1 MLSQRDDPIIAVA
14 TPPGRGAIGVIRLSG
29 KNLKTFS
36 AQLLKQPLRPRS
48 VQLVIIKD
56 DSGLQIDQVLA
67 IYFPAPQ
74 SYTGEDILEL
84 QGHGGSVVLQM
95 LLKHCLNVAQKTNQY
110 NQAFLPHLRLAHP
123 GEFTERAYLNQKL
136 DLIQAE
142 AVADLIDAN
151 TEAAVRSAGRS
162 LQGEFSRKTF
172 VLKDKLVYLRM
183 QIEACLDFPEEDI
196 DFIEKIQV
204 NSQLN
209 AIQESV
215 GNLLMEA
222 EKGRLL
228 RDGIKL
234 VIAGQPNVGKS
245 SLMNALSGAE
255 VAIVTAIAGTTRDV
269 LIQNIQ
275 IEGVP
280 IYLLDTAGLRT
291 KEIADEVEQI
301 GILRAWQH
309 IGEADMIL
317 VLNDLSRHGE
327 TNYVNA
333 QNELIIEI
341 QNQKNEKTPL
351 IIINNK
357 TDVINEELKSSM
369 VELNISAK
377 TGEGLEQLK
386 KLILTKAGWLTG
398 SNEGIVTAR
407 TRHINALQLV
417 KKHINE
423 AQLCTAKQHIPIDL
437 MAEECRLAL
446 NELSKLTGDF
456 NSDDLLGEIFSRF
469 CIGK

>member
-1 MLSQRDDPIIAVA
+1 
-14 TPPGRGAIGVIRLSG
+14 
-29 KNLKTFS
+29 
-36 AQLLKQPLRPRS
+36 
-48 VQLVIIKD
+48 
-56 DSGLQIDQVLA
+56 
-67 IYFPAPQ
+67 
-74 SYTGEDILEL
+74 
-84 QGHGGSVVLQM
+84 
-95 LLKHCLNVAQKTNQY
+95 
-110 NQAFLPHLRLAHP
+110 
-123 GEFTERAYLNQKL
+123 
-136 DLIQAE
+136 
-142 AVADLIDAN
+142 
-151 TEAAVRSAGRS
+151 
-162 LQGEFSRKTF
+162 
-172 VLKDKLVYLRM
+172 
-183 QIEACLDFPEEDI
+183 
-196 DFIEKIQV
+196 
-204 NSQLN
+204 
-209 AIQESV
+209 
-215 GNLLMEA
+215 
-222 EKGRLL
+222 
-228 RDGIKL
+228 
-234 VIAGQPNVGKS
+234 
-245 SLMNALSGAE
+245 
-255 VAIVTAIAGTTRDV
+255 
-269 LIQNIQ
+269 
-275 IEGVP
+275 
-280 IYLLDTAGLRT
+280 
-291 KEIADEVEQI
+291 
-301 GILRAWQH
+301 
-309 IGEADMIL
+309 MIL

-333 QNELIIEI
+333 QNELILEI

-398 SNEGIVTAR
+398 SNEGVVTAR